1 MINSL
6 VSWPSPGIPFNDG
19 QAWRQLR
26 RVTLMAVRDFGV
38 GKKTLEQ
45 RVQEEAR
52 AVMGVMDKSEGRPV
66 TL

>member
-1 MINSL
+1 M
-6 VSWPSPGIPFNDG
+6 
-19 QAWRQLR
+19 
-26 RVTLMAVRDFGV
+26 TLMAVRDFGV

-52 AVMGVMDKSEGRPV
+52 AVMEVMDKSEGRPV